1 METNHTIESLVRR
14 LLENAEH
21 RNENWDAYRA
31 RSRALWAEAEEA
43 GVADDV
49 VRIIAGVAS

>member
-1 METNHTIESLVRR
+1 METNRTIESLVRR

-21 RNENWDAYRA
+21 REDWDAYTA
-31 RSRALWAEAEEA
+31 RSRALWAEAEEE
-43 GVADDV
+43 GVERAV